1 MADNKDILA
10 LVRILRKVTTIVKI
24 YPFVYAVLY
33 ALCMIGYLVCDDAVS
48 VMLDQ
53 LFYTSPIVVS
63 CNILLSYSLKLC
75 KWHRLQCLLPMIP
88 LITLLVDMT
97 IYPISKIAS
106 TINALTIMLLF
117 ILSLINAYFVFIK
130 PKNDETNRSWHS
142 WLSPLPSSK
151 W

>member
-1 MADNKDILA
+1 MVDNKDILA
-10 LVRILRKVTTIVKI
+10 LVRILRKVTKIVKI

-33 ALCMIGYLVCDDAVS
+33 ALCMIGYLVCDDIVS

-75 KWHRLQCLLPMIP
+75 KWHRLQCLLPMFPLIP
-88 LITLLVDMT
+88 LFVDYLVF
-97 IYPISKIAS
+97 PVSKLAF

-130 PKNDETNRSWHS
+130 PKNDETNRS
-142 WLSPLPSSK
+142 
-151 W
+151 

>member
-1 MADNKDILA
+1 MVDNKDILA

-33 ALCMIGYLVCDDAVS
+33 ALCMIGCLVCDDIVS

-75 KWHRLQCLLPMIP
+75 KWHRLQCLLPMFPLIP
-88 LITLLVDMT
+88 LFIDYLIFPV
-97 IYPISKIAS
+97 SKLAF

-130 PKNDETNRSWHS
+130 PKNNETNTSQHS
-142 WLSPLPSSK
+142 
-151 W
+151 

>member
-1 MADNKDILA
+1 MVDDKGILA
-10 LVRILRKVTTIVKI
+10 LIRILRKVTTIVKI

-33 ALCMIGYLVCDDAVS
+33 ALCIIGYLVCDDIVS

-75 KWHRLQCLLPMIP
+75 KWHRLQCLLSTFPLIP
-88 LITLLVDMT
+88 LFVDYL
-97 IYPISKIAS
+97 IFPVSKLAF

-117 ILSLINAYFVFIK
+117 ILSLVNAYFVFIK
-130 PKNDETNRSWHS
+130 PLYNETNRS
-142 WLSPLPSSK
+142 
-151 W
+151 

>member
-1 MADNKDILA
+1 MVDDKGILA
-10 LVRILRKVTTIVKI
+10 LIRILRKVTTIVKI

-33 ALCMIGYLVCDDAVS
+33 ALCMIGYLVCDDIVS
-48 VMLDQ
+48 VILDQ

-75 KWHRLQCLLPMIP
+75 KWHRLQCLLPMFPLIP
-88 LITLLVDMT
+88 LFVDYL
-97 IYPISKIAS
+97 IFPVSKLAF

-130 PKNDETNRSWHS
+130 PKNDETDHS
-142 WLSPLPSSK
+142 
-151 W
+151 

>member
-1 MADNKDILA
+1 MVEHKDILA
-10 LVRILRKVTTIVKI
+10 IVRILRKVTKIVKI

-33 ALCMIGYLVCDDAVS
+33 ALCMIGYLVCDDFVS

-88 LITLLVDMT
+88 LITLLVDVT

-106 TINALTIMLLF
+106 TINALTIIL
-117 ILSLINAYFVFIK
+117 IVTLSLINAYFVFIK
-130 PKNDETNRSWHS
+130 PKNNETY
-142 WLSPLPSSK
+142 SS
-151 W
+151 

>member
-10 LVRILRKVTTIVKI
+10 LVRILRKVTKIVKI

-75 KWHRLQCLLPMIP
+75 KWHRLQCLLPMFPLIP
-88 LITLLVDMT
+88 LFVDYL
-97 IYPISKIAS
+97 IFPVSKLAF
-106 TINALTIMLLF
+106 TINALTIIAILM
-117 ILSLINAYFVFIK
+117 LSLINAYFVFIK
-130 PKNDETNRSWHS
+130 PENDETNRS
-142 WLSPLPSSK
+142 
-151 W
+151 

>member
-1 MADNKDILA
+1 MVEHKDILA
-10 LVRILRKVTTIVKI
+10 IVHILRKVTKIVKI

-33 ALCMIGYLVCDDAVS
+33 ALCMIGYLVCDDFVS
-48 VMLDQ
+48 IMLDQ

-88 LITLLVDMT
+88 LVTLFVDNT

-106 TINALTIMLLF
+106 TINALTIILLF
-117 ILSLINAYFVFIK
+117 ALSLINAYFVFIK
-130 PKNDETNRSWHS
+130 PKNNETYTS
-142 WLSPLPSSK
+142 
-151 W
+151 

>member
-10 LVRILRKVTTIVKI
+10 LVRILRKVTKIVKI

-33 ALCMIGYLVCDDAVS
+33 ALCMIGYLVCDDIVS

-75 KWHRLQCLLPMIP
+75 KWHRLQCLLPMMP
-88 LITLLVDMT
+88 LITLLVDVT

-106 TINALTIMLLF
+106 TINALTIIAILM
-117 ILSLINAYFVFIK
+117 LSLINAYFVFIK
-130 PKNDETNRSWHS
+130 PKNNEKYTS
-142 WLSPLPSSK
+142 
-151 W
+151 

>member
-75 KWHRLQCLLPMIP
+75 KWHRLQCLLPMFPLIP
-88 LITLLVDMT
+88 LFVDYL
-97 IYPISKIAS
+97 IFPVSKLAF

-130 PKNDETNRSWHS
+130 PKNDETNRS
-142 WLSPLPSSK
+142 
-151 W
+151 

>member
-10 LVRILRKVTTIVKI
+10 LVRILRKVATIVKI

-33 ALCMIGYLVCDDAVS
+33 ALCMIGYLVCDDIVS

-75 KWHRLQCLLPMIP
+75 KWHRLQCLLPMFPLIP
-88 LITLLVDMT
+88 LFVDYL
-97 IYPISKIAS
+97 IFPVSKLAF

-130 PKNDETNRSWHS
+130 PKNDETDHS
-142 WLSPLPSSK
+142 
-151 W
+151 

>member
-10 LVRILRKVTTIVKI
+10 LVHILRKVTMIVKI

-33 ALCMIGYLVCDDAVS
+33 ALCMIGYLVCDDIVS
-48 VMLDQ
+48 VVLDQ

-106 TINALTIMLLF
+106 TINALTIILLF
-117 ILSLINAYFVFIK
+117 ALSLINAYFVFIK
-130 PKNDETNRSWHS
+130 PKNNETYTS
-142 WLSPLPSSK
+142 
-151 W
+151 

>member
-1 MADNKDILA
+1 MVDNKDILA

-33 ALCMIGYLVCDDAVS
+33 ALCMIGYLVCDDIVS

-75 KWHRLQCLLPMIP
+75 KWHRLQCLLPMFPLIP
-88 LITLLVDMT
+88 LFIDYLIFPV
-97 IYPISKIAS
+97 SKLAF

-130 PKNDETNRSWHS
+130 PKNNETNTSQHS
-142 WLSPLPSSK
+142 
-151 W
+151 

>member
-1 MADNKDILA
+1 MVEHKDILA
-10 LVRILRKVTTIVKI
+10 IVRILRKVTKIVKI

-33 ALCMIGYLVCDDAVS
+33 ALCMIGYLICNDIVS
-48 VMLDQ
+48 VILDQ

-88 LITLLVDMT
+88 LITLLVDVT

-106 TINALTIMLLF
+106 TINALTIILLF
-117 ILSLINAYFVFIK
+117 TLSLINAYFVFIK
-130 PKNDETNRSWHS
+130 PKNNETY
-142 WLSPLPSSK
+142 SS
-151 W
+151 

>member
-1 MADNKDILA
+1 M
-10 LVRILRKVTTIVKI
+10 
-24 YPFVYAVLY
+24 LY
-33 ALCMIGYLVCDDAVS
+33 ALCMLGYLVCDDFVS
-48 VMLDQ
+48 IMLDQ

-88 LITLLVDMT
+88 LITLLVDVT

-106 TINALTIMLLF
+106 TINALTIITLF

-130 PKNDETNRSWHS
+130 PKNDETNHS
-142 WLSPLPSSK
+142 
-151 W
+151 

>member
-1 MADNKDILA
+1 MVDNKDILA

-33 ALCMIGYLVCDDAVS
+33 ALCMIGYLVCDDIVS

-75 KWHRLQCLLPMIP
+75 KWHRLQCLLPMFPLIP
-88 LITLLVDMT
+88 LFIDYLIFPV
-97 IYPISKIAS
+97 SKLAF
-106 TINALTIMLLF
+106 TINAPQSCSSSSF
-117 ILSLINAYFVFIK
+117 LSSMPTSYL
-130 PKNDETNRSWHS
+130 
-142 WLSPLPSSK
+142 
-151 W
+151 